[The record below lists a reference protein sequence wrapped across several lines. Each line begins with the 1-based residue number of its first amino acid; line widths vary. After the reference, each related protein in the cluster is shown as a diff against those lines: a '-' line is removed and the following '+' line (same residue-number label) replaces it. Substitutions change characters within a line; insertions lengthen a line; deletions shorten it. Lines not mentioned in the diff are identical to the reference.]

1 MKWRKNEVF
10 KPPASCSAW
19 ELCYLGLWTFWH
31 STQNREGKCRY
42 FSPRAGQRALIR
54 FSTESATKT
63 WERSRALSVRHSE
76 MGEPGHRAD
85 KEDPGE
91 DAGFSTSTNWLCILF
106 PSLDEESVLPLLA
119 QDSNSKARR
128 GILRRAVFS
137 EDQRKALEKM
147 FQKQKYISKIDR
159 KKLAINLGLKESQVL
174 RSRNSFWFL
183 NEYDGSHPF
192 GKCLLYQAG
201 PWALLRWFS

>member
-1 MKWRKNEVF
+1 MKCLNHLLLILHGGFVTWDR
-10 KPPASCSAW
+10 
-19 ELCYLGLWTFWH
+19 GLSDVAH
-31 STQNREGKCRY
+31 KVGRESIGT
-42 FSPRAGQRALIR
+42 FSPEVGKEPWSESQPSPRPTLGKGALLLACRAQRRGNLATVLAR
-54 FSTESATKT
+54 STLTGK
-63 WERSRALSVRHSE
+63 
-76 MGEPGHRAD
+76 
-85 KEDPGE
+85 
-91 DAGFSTSTNWLCILF
+91 DAGFSDNTNSALHLF

-174 RSRNSFWFL
+174 RSRKMATAPDFWVNTMGAIHL
-183 NEYDGSHPF
+183 ANTCCTRLDPE
-192 GKCLLYQAG
+192 
-201 PWALLRWFS
+201 ALLKLFS